1 MKGFKA
7 SPRSIVS
14 WLVVVTMV
22 FAFSGVTALR
32 AATTL
37 KLGFVTAA
45 DPKDPYYIASK
56 KWAELI
62 EKYTHGKYKVALY
75 PSGQL
80 GNESDMIRNIMVGT
94 QDLGVITNAPT
105 GSFVSSFMV
114 LDMPFIFPSY
124 QVAHKVLDGPTGKAL
139 LSKLDKI
146 NIKGL
151 AFAEGGFRHMINNV
165 RPIRTPADLK
175 GIKFR
180 VMKAPVYLAMF
191 KALGANAVP
200 MPWGEVFTAVQQHV
214 VDGLEIPIPVIWANK
229 FYEVT
234 KYLSLTG
241 HTYSPLIMMVS
252 GNLWKRLSKEDQ
264 AAFQKAAIE
273 AARYERQTIEAII
286 QDLINKLKAKGMIV
300 NQVPDKRPFMEMV
313 KPVYKQFEGKIG
325 KETLEMVLKARDEA
339 MATK

>member
-1 MKGFKA
+1 MKHFGTLTKRIGAICAMVIFLLTFTG
-7 SPRSIVS
+7 PTTVRS
-14 WLVVVTMV
+14 
-22 FAFSGVTALR
+22 
-32 AATTL
+32 ATTL

-45 DPKDPYYIASK
+45 DPRDPYYIASK

-124 QVAHKVLDGPTGKAL
+124 QVAHKVLDGPAGKAL

-165 RPIRTPADLK
+165 RPIKTPADLK

-241 HTYSPLIMMVS
+241 HTYSPLIVMVS
-252 GNLWKRLSKEDQ
+252 GNLWKRLSPEDQ
-264 AAFQKAAIE
+264 AAFQKAAME
-273 AARYERQTIEAII
+273 AAQYERQTIEGII
-286 QDLINKLKAKGMIV
+286 QDLIAKLKAKGMKV
-300 NQVPDKRPFMEMV
+300 NEVPDKRPFMEMV

-325 KETLEMVLKARDEA
+325 KDTLEMILKARDKA
-339 MATK
+339 MKE